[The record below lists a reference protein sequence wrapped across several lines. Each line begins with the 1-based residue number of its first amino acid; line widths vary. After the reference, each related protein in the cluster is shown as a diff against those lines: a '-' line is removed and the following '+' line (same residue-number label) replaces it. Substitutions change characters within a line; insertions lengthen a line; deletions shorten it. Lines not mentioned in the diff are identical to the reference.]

1 MYIRTTK
8 TKTKNGIAKYVQLA
22 HNQRDPKTGVP
33 KAVVLYNFGRID
45 QLDLDALRRL
55 VKSVSRF
62 LEPQEAMAIREQL
75 GEESP
80 FEFLGSRQIGGSWL
94 LDGMWERLG
103 IEKTLQQLL
112 SERDFR
118 TPIESLLLA
127 MVANRALAPA
137 SKLHLEHWVAKETL
151 IDELPEVDV
160 HQLYR
165 AMDFL
170 IESADEIQERVFFS
184 VASLLNL
191 EVDVL
196 FLDTTTTYFEI
207 EGEDEDHEDQKALRK
222 WGYGKDNHPELAQVV
237 IAFAV
242 TRDGIPVRC
251 WVWPGNTADENIV
264 EQVKKDLNGWKLGR
278 VLMVEDTGFN
288 SEDNRRILQGAGG
301 HYLIGEKMR
310 LGSQGKPHEA
320 FSRKGKYQKLDNG
333 LEIKEVIIGGDSE
346 ARRRF
351 VMVRNPEEAKRDSQK
366 RQEIVKEVERRLE
379 ELRQLA
385 GEPHKKAACAL
396 RSHQVY
402 GRYLRQT
409 RTGKL
414 VLNHAKIRS
423 EEHLAG
429 KYLVSTSDDQLSA
442 KDVVLGYKQL
452 AVIERVFKDLKHLV
466 DIRPVYHRLAD
477 RIRAHVLLCW
487 LAMLLIRVAENE
499 TEQTWHEMKKA
510 LSTLHVG
517 GHRTHSGEVWQ
528 TNPVDEGQKKLFETL
543 KLKPPPRYYSI
554 STPARG
560 TM

>member
-1 MYIRTTK
+1 M
-8 TKTKNGIAKYVQLA
+8 
-22 HNQRDPKTGVP
+22 P

-62 LEPQEAMAIREQL
+62 LGPQEAVTIREQL
-75 GEESP
+75 GAESP

-94 LDGMWERLG
+94 LDGMWKRLG

-118 TPIESLLLA
+118 TPIERMLLA

-137 SKLHLEHWVAKETL
+137 SKLHLEHWVAREAL
-151 IDELPEVDV
+151 IDELPDVDV

-170 IESADEIQERVFFS
+170 IEAADEIQERVFFS

-191 EVDVL
+191 EVDLL

-207 EGEDEDHEDQKALRK
+207 EGEDEDHEGQKALRK

-242 TRDGIPVRC
+242 TRDGLPVRC

-288 SEDNRRILQGAGG
+288 SEENRRILQQAGG
-301 HYLIGEKMR
+301 HYISGEKMR

-351 VMVRNPEEAKRDSQK
+351 VIVRNPEEAKRDSQK

-379 ELRQLA
+379 ELRQLE
-385 GEPHKKAACAL
+385 GEPHQKAACAL

-442 KDVVLGYKQL
+442 RDVVLGYKQL

-487 LAMLLIRVAENE
+487 LGMLLIRVAENE

-528 TNPVDEGQKKLFETL
+528 TNPADAEQKKLFETL
-543 KLKPPPRYYSI
+543 QLKPPPRYYSI
-554 STPARG
+554 STPTRES
-560 TM
+560 M